1 MKSTALYNNRLERTR
16 HKRSSLVSCVG
27 EPLKRSVSWL
37 PVAEMKAFF
46 LLFLCTLWSPAVG
59 SAQDR
64 SNEKIQVIG
73 PGQCQDY
80 GPVLDYVSQN
90 AAVDQPIIVIAR
102 RGKGDIRTDINRRR
116 LHNVRTYWTRFSPDK
131 RAVESVILAEGE
143 RVKDH
148 GHLEIYV
155 GGKLIAV
162 LKLKTNWDLIV
173 GNCYPEPLGA
183 PFCKVKENRDFYPC
197 LDRNRGRKEPR

>member
-1 MKSTALYNNRLERTR
+1 L
-16 HKRSSLVSCVG
+16 G
-27 EPLKRSVSWL
+27 ELFKRSVSWL

-64 SNEKIQVIG
+64 SKEKIQVIG

-102 RGKGDIRTDINRRR
+102 RGEGDIRTDINRRR

-197 LDRNRGRKEPR
+197 LDRKRGRKEPGI